1 MATYILGERHRLY
14 AINTG
19 VDILNIEETDTI
31 IKDADSYTEE
41 IYPSI
46 RSATDIPIIR
56 ETDIMNYKGNMH
68 SSE

>member
-1 MATYILGERHRLY
+1 MY
-14 AINTG
+14 
-19 VDILNIEETDTI
+19 ILNIAETDTI